1 MNIPNIPSTASVAFL
16 CTVMDVFMVFLSLAV
31 QLQCVLPLLSSRR
44 IYVRGSLS
52 GGRGQRLSA
61 RGTLQLTERRTG
73 TAHLAKP
80 GLRSIEQS

>member
-44 IYVRGSLS
+44 IYVRVRSQAAAGNGCLRGEHCNSQNDGRVQPIWRSL
-52 GGRGQRLSA
+52 
-61 RGTLQLTERRTG
+61 
-73 TAHLAKP
+73 